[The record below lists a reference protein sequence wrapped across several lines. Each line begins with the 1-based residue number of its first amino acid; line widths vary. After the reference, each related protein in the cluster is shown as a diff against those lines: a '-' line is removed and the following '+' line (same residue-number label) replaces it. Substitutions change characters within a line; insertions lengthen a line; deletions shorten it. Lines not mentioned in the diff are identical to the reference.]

1 MADEA
6 KQKLSALADA
16 DKMRLH
22 RARVL
27 DAESRTFWSSV
38 KSELSAGIAE
48 YDSCLMGTAIEQKR
62 FFAEDGDMITIK
74 WRYPQPQEVVV
85 AFDFERRVIGLEKK
99 NLIGPGKASKTFR
112 LSVDADD
119 RLFAC
124 EDQNAP
130 VGGPTEMAQAI
141 LEFTLAG
148 SMV

>member
-1 MADEA
+1 LADEA

-62 FFAEDGDMITIK
+62 FFAEDGDTSG
-74 WRYPQPQEVVV
+74 V
-85 AFDFERRVIGLEKK
+85 
-99 NLIGPGKASKTFR
+99 T
-112 LSVDADD
+112 
-119 RLFAC
+119 
-124 EDQNAP
+124 QNRP
-130 VGGPTEMAQAI
+130 VGVTSKPA
-141 LEFTLAG
+141 
-148 SMV
+148 S